1 MDTTTS
7 GKARMV
13 LPLHPQL
20 MSRAR
25 RLTGNEADAKDLVQ
39 DAIEKALRTPRTPAD
54 DGEMRPWLNRVL
66 THLWIDRV
74 RAAKVRRHVPLDDE
88 GMCGPMF
95 GFWNDEDTDGPASSA
110 WGNVSLQDVRSALQE
125 VPEPYRRAFQGH
137 ALDRRSYAELARE
150 LGIQPVTVGTR
161 VLRARHQLRKIL
173 QARMGEERREEDL
186 NVHRNVA

>member
-7 GKARMV
+7 GKARLV
-13 LPLHPQL
+13 VPLHPQL
-20 MSRAR
+20 MNRAR

-39 DAIEKALRTPRTPAD
+39 DAIEKALRTPRTPAA

-74 RAAKVRRHVPLDDE
+74 RAAKVRRYVPFDDE
-88 GMCGPMF
+88 GTCGAMG
-95 GFWNDEDTDGPASSA
+95 GFANDDGADSGSSSA
-110 WGNVSLQDVRSALQE
+110 WGNMSLQDVRSALQE
-125 VPEPYRRAFQGH
+125 VPEPYRRAFEGH

-173 QARMGEERREEDL
+173 QARLADHPREHDL